1 MPIRN
6 YVGNRSSNELRN
18 VRIGTAFPLDTTNM
32 FQATTTVM
40 EQAKSNLVNLLL
52 NVPGERVNLP
62 NFGVGLKRLLF
73 ENQIDSNIIE
83 SQIKEQSKYYIP
95 NIDVTRVNI
104 SLLPDDN
111 TMHVTVQF
119 RSIYDNTP
127 DSIQINFN

>member
-52 NVPGERVNLP
+52 TVPGERVNLP

-73 ENQIDSNIIE
+73 ENQIE

>member
-52 NVPGERVNLP
+52 TVPGERVNLP

>member
-52 NVPGERVNLP
+52 TVPGERVNLP

-95 NIDVTRVNI
+95 NFQMI
-104 SLLPDDN
+104 
-111 TMHVTVQF
+111 
-119 RSIYDNTP
+119 
-127 DSIQINFN
+127 IQCM

>member
-1 MPIRN
+1 
-6 YVGNRSSNELRN
+6 
-18 VRIGTAFPLDTTNM
+18 M

-52 NVPGERVNLP
+52 TVPGERVNLP